1 MFHDH
6 QAGGISKAQMW
17 NTLSS
22 CNPSTYIMYR
32 NRLIT
37 PSGVISL
44 RHLSANLTF
53 RLAPYTYTED
63 IPTYLLQLEDNTGLS
78 RGKTMYG

>member
-1 MFHDH
+1 
-6 QAGGISKAQMW
+6 
-17 NTLSS
+17 
-22 CNPSTYIMYR
+22 MYR